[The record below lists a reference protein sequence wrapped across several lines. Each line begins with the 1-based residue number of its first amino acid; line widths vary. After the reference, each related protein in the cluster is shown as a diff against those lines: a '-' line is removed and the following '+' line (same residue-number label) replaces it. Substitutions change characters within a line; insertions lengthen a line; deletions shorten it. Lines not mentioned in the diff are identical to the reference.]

1 MHIVTLPLPV
11 AVAESVDAS
20 ASADSASSF
29 HKIVVSQASCE
40 DARSLLSRVAGLP
53 CTRRCEGRLK
63 W

>member
-1 MHIVTLPLPV
+1 MHILILPLPV

-29 HKIVVSQASCE
+29 HKIVVSQVSCE
-40 DARSLLSRVAGLP
+40 DARSLLSRAAGLP
-53 CTRRCEGRLK
+53 GTRRREGRLQ